1 MIHIDGSSGE
11 GGGQIL
17 RTSLSLAAI
26 TGQEITI
33 ENIRAKRDKPGLR
46 PQHLT
51 GALAVAEICGGELRG
66 GAVGSMQLTMK
77 PGEVKSGSYC
87 FDVRKITSSAGAVSL
102 ILQTVLWPLVF
113 AKDTSHITFKGGTH
127 VPFAPCSHYLSE
139 VFLPVMASIGLK
151 YKYRMLQAG
160 YYPTGGGELHLQIEP
175 VESLEPIDLTNSVGK
190 PAVEIVSAVSNL
202 PVSIAERQLHQ
213 AVTRCK
219 ELKLVVNGKVM
230 EIPSPGKG
238 TVLFIKSKSDG
249 AVAGVQSLG
258 EIRRSA
264 ERVADDACDELQ
276 AYIESGCAVDKHLA
290 DQLIIPMALTKGSSK
305 FSTCEITQHLL
316 TNIEV
321 VKKFLP
327 VRFNVNGELGGAGV
341 VEKMDG

>member
-26 TGQEITI
+26 TGQEATM

-77 PGEVKSGSYC
+77 PGEVKSGPYC

-113 AKDTSHITFKGGTH
+113 SKDTSNITFKGGTH

-151 YKYRMLQAG
+151 YRYRMLQAG
-160 YYPTGGGELHLQIEP
+160 YYPAGGGELHLQIEP
-175 VESLEPIDLTNSVGK
+175 VESLQPIDLTESVEK
-190 PAVEIVSAVSNL
+190 PAVEIISAVSNL
-202 PVSIAERQLHQ
+202 PLSIAERQLHQ
-213 AVTRCK
+213 ATTRCK
-219 ELKLVVNGKVM
+219 DLKLAVTGKVI

-238 TVLFIKSKSDG
+238 TLLFVKSTSG
-249 AVAGVQSLG
+249 RTIAGFQSLG
-258 EIRRSA
+258 EIRKSA
-264 ERVADDACDELQ
+264 ERVADDACDEFQ
-276 AYIESGCAVDKHLA
+276 GYIESGCAVDKHLA
-290 DQLIIPMALTKGSSK
+290 DQLIIPMALTKGTSK
-305 FSTCEITQHLL
+305 FNTCEITQHLL

-321 VKKFLP
+321 VKTFLP
-327 VRFNVNGELGGAGV
+327 VRFNVSGELGGAGV
-341 VEKMDG
+341 VEKVDG